1 MSENRHSQNQKTHED
16 MVNLTYKNAD
26 KKNKII
32 L

>member
-1 MSENRHSQNQKTHED
+1 MGENRHSQNQKTYAD